1 MKRALGL
8 LFLYAVAITVGAC
21 RKEEVPVTAKRPAA
35 TTSTT
40 PPPGPPN
47 VNVAIRLAPGEIS
60 RCEIGTTLGES
71 GSVAESKAAIA
82 KKDPVY
88 ISMWLNEAPEELQ
101 VSAKFLDADNK
112 EAAVVRKDDAG
123 GAKVVTLKLEKS
135 LKPGT
140 YKVEGYWGGNL
151 GCEKALD
158 IE

>member
-1 MKRALGL
+1 M
-8 LFLYAVAITVGAC
+8 LFVGAC
-21 RKEEVPVTAKRPAA
+21 RKEEAPATATRRAA
-35 TTSTT
+35 TSTT

-60 RCEIGTTLGES
+60 RCELGTALGES
-71 GSVAESKAAIA
+71 GTVDEAKTAIA

-88 ISMWLNEAPEELQ
+88 ISIWLSEAPEELQ
-101 VSAKFLDADNK
+101 VSAKFLDGDGT

-123 GAKVVTLKLEKS
+123 GAKVVTLKLDKS

-151 GCEKALD
+151 GCEKTLE